1 MPGMTVVFGSKNGST
16 AEVAGWIA
24 ECLREHDPQV
34 ELAQGRSAI
43 VKDRSAR
50 PDLVVIGGALYAG
63 RWHRDAH
70 RFLRRNRAELT
81 GVPVAVFAMG
91 PWADTEES
99 WQRSRVQL
107 DRALA
112 RYDWLKPVSVAVFGG
127 VDPKVGSS
135 GVRRDL
141 RDRAAIERWA
151 DEVAAGPL
159 R

>member
-1 MPGMTVVFGSKNGST
+1 MAS
-16 AEVAGWIA
+16 
-24 ECLREHDPQV
+24 
-34 ELAQGRSAI
+34 
-43 VKDRSAR
+43 R
-50 PDLVVIGGALYAG
+50 PDLVILGGAIYTG

-70 RFLRRNRAELT
+70 RFLRRNRRELA
-81 GVPVAVFAMG
+81 GIPIAVFGMG
-91 PWADTEES
+91 PRSGTAES

-127 VDPKVGSS
+127 VDPKAGSS

-141 RDRAAIERWA
+141 RDRAAIEQWA
-151 DEVAAGPL
+151 DEVAGGPL